1 MNIKIK
7 SLFLL
12 SAIAFLSACGSQT
25 MGDVT
30 SGTWEYTIN
39 KEAIEKESVL
49 IDYEEIDDIT
59 DTFEG
64 TYEFYDDGTVQITP
78 TDGDYIYRGDYR
90 TSENSLI
97 ISYQTNG
104 VMHVRGDL
112 YQLEFQADSI
122 KNKAVNGSI
131 RVDSDSIWSG
141 NEIYS
146 GSFSMSKE

>member
-1 MNIKIK
+1 MNIRVK

-12 SAIAFLSACGSQT
+12 SFVAILSACGSQS

-39 KEAIEKESVL
+39 KETIEKESVL
-49 IDYEEIDDIT
+49 IDYEEMDDIT

-97 ISYQTNG
+97 ISYQTQG
-104 VMHVRGDL
+104 IMQTRGDL
-112 YQLEFQADSI
+112 NQLEFQADSI
-122 KNKAVNGSI
+122 KNKAITGSI
-131 RVDSDSIWSG
+131 RVDNDSIWSG